1 MLQRYSFILNNPN
14 FYEEKCKNVQFWS
27 FLLTFDLLPIFSY
40 FCANF
45 AGCMKKYSIEV
56 MEILSRVVDV
66 EAVDENDAIE
76 RVRQMYRKCQIV
88 LDDSDYKE
96 TEISVKDEKSE

>member
-1 MLQRYSFILNNPN
+1 
-14 FYEEKCKNVQFWS
+14 
-27 FLLTFDLLPIFSY
+27 
-40 FCANF
+40 
-45 AGCMKKYSIEV
+45 MKKYSIEV
-56 MEILSRVVDV
+56 MEMLSRIVEV
-66 EAVDENDAIE
+66 EAVDEDDAIE

>member
-1 MLQRYSFILNNPN
+1 
-14 FYEEKCKNVQFWS
+14 
-27 FLLTFDLLPIFSY
+27 
-40 FCANF
+40 
-45 AGCMKKYSIEV
+45 MKKYSIEV
-56 MEILSRVVDV
+56 MEILSRIVDV